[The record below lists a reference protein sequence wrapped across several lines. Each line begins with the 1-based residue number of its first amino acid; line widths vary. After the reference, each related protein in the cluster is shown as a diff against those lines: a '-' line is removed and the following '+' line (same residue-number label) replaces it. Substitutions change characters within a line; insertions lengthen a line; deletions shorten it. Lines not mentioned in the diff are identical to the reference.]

1 MKFIQSWMELVALLE
16 LPIITKEP
24 FRWLKKAARLKDS
37 RIKRIL
43 GRAILALI
51 PLFLPL
57 MENLLSI
64 GVGLFLT
71 GLGSRNDLHRMP
83 QPNPP
88 GAPASPPH
96 RGHLFG
102 RSCSRK
108 RQLRHMATGSKKAH
122 ARKRALLKS
131 A

>member
-1 MKFIQSWMELVALLE
+1 MELVALLE

-57 MENLLSI
+57 MENLRSI
-64 GVGLFLT
+64 GVGLFLM

-83 QPNPP
+83 QPHPP
-88 GAPASPPH
+88 RAPSGPPH
-96 RGHLFG
+96 RGHLLG
-102 RSCSRK
+102 RLLPKQK
-108 RQLRHMATGSKKAH
+108 RQLRHMAAGSKKAH
-122 ARKRALLKS
+122 ARKRAALKS